1 MLTSDVIVGFPGETT
16 EEFEDTL
23 SLIRE
28 VEFDALFTFIFS
40 PRKGTPA
47 AELPDP
53 MSREEKG
60 RNFQRLVDAQNE
72 ISARKH
78 LAYVGEVC
86 RVLVDGTEGQGK
98 LSARTA
104 GGRLVH
110 LEGGPELVG
119 SWQNARI
126 TGASTWALFGALV

>member
-1 MLTSDVIVGFPGETT
+1 M

-23 SLIRE
+23 SLLQE

-53 MSREEKG
+53 MSRAEKG
-60 RNFQRLVDAQNE
+60 QNFQRLVDAQNE
-72 ISARKH
+72 ISAKKH
-78 LAYVGEVC
+78 RAYVGRTC
-86 RVLVDGTEGQGK
+86 RVLVDGAGSDGT

-110 LEGGPELVG
+110 LEGGPELAG
-119 SWQNARI
+119 SWQNVKI
-126 TGASTWALFGALV
+126 TSASTWALFGELV